1 MVCLQCLSVR
11 SKRQAHPGEQK
22 VQHTSIGRFIILLLL
37 VSQEKDSNF
46 ASQGYLLYIIITF
59 QISTSFSLSLLRLW
73 FVWVFFCIEI
83 NHFWES
89 FLARPRSVRPG
100 WEVGGMSDA
109 EVAALALLGTQ
120 DLQSWS
126 IFGGKVLW
134 VAPWHPSKP
143 NLIKWWRT
151 NMSLIQVGDIFWYFD
166 CTRSRT
172 VVFSWNNS
180 GNSFKICMIPKLR
193 SLEIRL
199 YRSFQ
204 VTTICLDARHLWV
217 GISDKTTNQLHICF
231 INGHH
236 FHLCWSIN
244 IASFRQLDE
253 LEGPGD
259 FDPSLLAAFR
269 P

>member
-11 SKRQAHPGEQK
+11 SKKQAHPGEQK
-22 VQHTSIGRFIILLLL
+22 VQHTSISRFIILLLL
-37 VSQEKDSNF
+37 VPQEKESNF

-120 DLQSWS
+120 
-126 IFGGKVLW
+126 
-134 VAPWHPSKP
+134 
-143 NLIKWWRT
+143 
-151 NMSLIQVGDIFWYFD
+151 VGDIFWYFD

-180 GNSFKICMIPKLR
+180 GNSLKICMIPKLR